1 MRKNKFKTNQIMK
14 EIIKTTDPQWLEKA
28 ITHYSNKKEF
38 SFIDDAEL
46 GFTETDL
53 HSAVDMI
60 KAAKTKGG
68 KTLKQITA
76 VLVGLGMSAAGI
88 GIIILAILDPE
99 PTTKLGL
106 LVGGGLLLVLTGSYA
121 TMKSLGVNFS
131 VSAKAGTYAFDI
143 KPE

>member
-1 MRKNKFKTNQIMK
+1 MK
-14 EIIKTTDPQWLEKA
+14 EIIKTTDPQWLEKS
-28 ITHYSNKKEF
+28 ITHYSDKKEF
-38 SFIDDAEL
+38 SFIDDAKL
-46 GFTETDL
+46 GMTKADL
-53 HSAVDMI
+53 SSAVQLI

-106 LVGGGLLLVLTGSYA
+106 LVGGGLVLVLTGSYA
-121 TMKSLGVNFS
+121 TMKTLGVNFS
-131 VSAKAGTYAFDI
+131 VSAKAGNYAFDI

>member
-1 MRKNKFKTNQIMK
+1 MK
-14 EIIKTTDPQWLEKA
+14 HIINTSDPKWLEKS
-28 ITHYSNKKEF
+28 ITLYSTKKEF

-68 KTLKQITA
+68 HTLKQITA

-88 GIIILAILDPE
+88 GIIVLAIFDPE

-106 LVGGGLLLVLTGSYA
+106 LIGGGLVLVLTGSYA
-121 TMKSLGVNFS
+121 TMKTLGVNFS
-131 VSAKAGTYAFDI
+131 VSAKAGAYAFDI
-143 KPE
+143 KPD